1 MALVDDLD
9 AHHDEDEHQKCN
21 EEQERFEH
29 VDPPEVLPVSC
40 ANRAPKRSEIGRM
53 LNLFGRPAV
62 LFLPASRAG
71 AIVRARQSAADVIF
85 LDLEDAVAPEL
96 KGEARAAA
104 VAAVAEPFGV
114 PAAIRVNSAASEW
127 FDADCLS
134 VAASR
139 ADLVIVPRVE
149 GPEVIRQV
157 AARTGKPVAA
167 MIETPLGV
175 RRCWEVAEVSAA
187 LIAGT
192 NDLAASLRLPAGAGR
207 PPLRTAL
214 QTIVLAAR
222 SAGVPCFDGVFN
234 KLEDA
239 DGFAAEAAEGRSFG
253 FDGKTLIHPDQIAP
267 CKEAWAP
274 GAAEIAR
281 AERLVTAASGGAQ
294 RFEGEMIERMHVEAA
309 ERLLRR

>member
-1 MALVDDLD
+1 
-9 AHHDEDEHQKCN
+9 
-21 EEQERFEH
+21 
-29 VDPPEVLPVSC
+29 
-40 ANRAPKRSEIGRM
+40 M

-71 AIVRARQSAADVIF
+71 AIRRARDSEADVIF

-114 PAAIRVNSAASEW
+114 PAAIRINGASSEW
-127 FDADCLS
+127 FEADCAA
-134 VAASR
+134 VADSR

-149 GPEVIRQV
+149 SPEVIGAV
-157 AARTGKPVAA
+157 AERTGKSIAA
-167 MIETPLGV
+167 MIETPAGV
-175 RRCWEVAEVSAA
+175 RRCWEIADVAVA

-192 NDLAASLRLPAGAGR
+192 NDLSATLRLPAGAGR
-207 PPLRTAL
+207 EPLRTAL

-222 SAGVPCFDGVFN
+222 AAGVACFDGVFN
-234 KLEDA
+234 KLEDSA
-239 DGFAAEAAEGRSFG
+239 GFVAEAAEGRRFG

-267 CKEAWAP
+267 CKAAWAP
-274 GAAEIAR
+274 GEAEVAR
-281 AERLVTAASGGAQ
+281 ARRLVAAAAGGAQ

-309 ERLLRR
+309 ERLLRS